1 MIAVRIAAALGGAA
15 LLGGCAG
22 SAPPRP
28 AVQSGQSAYAAHC
41 LACHQADGTGVRGFQ
56 PPLVGS
62 PWVRGDAQALATFV
76 LTGGFDSGS
85 RKEGAN
91 ENVMP
96 AFRELDD
103 ATLAAILT
111 YVRQAFGEH
120 AGAVSAEAVALAR
133 SHLPPAS

>member
-1 MIAVRIAAALGGAA
+1 MIAVRLAALLVGAA
-15 LLGGCAG
+15 LLNACTSSG
-22 SAPPRP
+22 PPRA
-28 AVQSGQSAYAAHC
+28 AVDPGESAYARNC

-85 RKEGAN
+85 RKDSAN

-96 AFRELDD
+96 PFRQLDD

-120 AGAVSAEAVALAR
+120 AAAVSAEDVALAR
-133 SHLPPAS
+133 SHLPSAP

>member
-1 MIAVRIAAALGGAA
+1 Q
-15 LLGGCAG
+15 GCA
-22 SAPPRP
+22 SAHRPRP
-28 AVQSGQSAYAAHC
+28 AVESGESAYARNC

-62 PWVRGDAQALATFV
+62 PWVRGDVPALATFV

-120 AGAVSAEAVALAR
+120 AGPVSSEEVALAR
-133 SHLPPAS
+133 SHLPPAP